1 MDKINLKAVL
11 LQNMGE
17 DSADFLPIMGDE
29 KELLNDNM
37 QIPDTLPILPLRNTV
52 LFPGVIIPINIGRD
66 KSLKLIKDS
75 YRQSALIGVVA
86 QKDTNTENPDIN
98 DLYQIGTVA
107 SILKILEM
115 PDGTTTAI
123 IQGKRRFLLE
133 DILYDDPYHVG
144 KISLKKEEGV
154 PKNDPEYN
162 AIAESLKDMA
172 SKIVKYSSHIPNEA
186 GFALKNIES
195 MLFLINFISSNTDV
209 DYQNK
214 QELLEIDNLK
224 QRAIKLLEIL
234 SKQVSLLELKND
246 IQKKVKMDIDKQQ
259 REYFLHQQMKTIQDE
274 LGGNP
279 TDEEIKELEE
289 LAETKE
295 WNGNVREIFNKEL
308 NKLKRLNPSSPDY
321 SVQSNYLREMLDL
334 PWNHLS
340 EDNLDL
346 EHARQVLD
354 ADHFGLEKV
363 KERILEYL
371 AVLKLKADMKSPILC
386 LYGPPGVGKT
396 SLGKSVARA
405 LNREFVRM
413 SLGGLHDESEIR
425 GHRKTYIGAMPG
437 RILQSIKKAGTSN
450 PVFILDEI
458 DKVGNDFRGDPQS
471 ALLEVLDPE
480 QNGSFHDNFLDIDY
494 DLSKVMFIATA
505 NDLST
510 IAGPL
515 RDRMEII
522 EVTGYLMEEKREI
535 AKRHLI
541 PKQLENHGITAGHVT
556 IPDEIIDLI
565 IEKYTRESGVRS
577 LDMTIA
583 KIMRHVAR
591 KVAMNKKFT
600 ITLDENKVKE
610 YLGSPIF
617 SREEYQGNEL
627 PGVVT
632 GLAWTAAGGEILYIE
647 SSYSKG
653 KGHLSLTGN
662 LGEVMKESAT
672 LALEYIKSHAKEIGI
687 DEKMF
692 EENDIHVHVPAGA
705 VPKDG
710 PSAGITMVTALVSAL
725 TGRKVKKA
733 IAMTGEITLRGKVL
747 PVGGIREKILAAK
760 RAGIKEIILCSEN
773 KKDIDDIKKRIPERA
788 EIPLCGSYQRS
799 AGNSAS
805 KSIKESPVRPMVFSY
820 NGDSS
825 PT

>member
-154 PKNDPEYN
+154 PENDPEYN

-565 IEKYTRESGVRS
+565 IEKYPRESGVRS

-773 KKDIDDIKKRIPERA
+773 KKDIDDIKKEY
-788 EIPLCGSYQRS
+788 LKGLKFHYVDH
-799 AGNSAS
+799 
-805 KSIKESPVRPMVFSY
+805 IKEVLE
-820 NGDSS
+820 
-825 PT
+825 TALLKA

>member
-154 PKNDPEYN
+154 PENDPEYN

-747 PVGGIREKILAAK
+747 PVGGLREKILAAK

-773 KKDIDDIKKRIPERA
+773 KKDIDDIKKEY
-788 EIPLCGSYQRS
+788 LKGLKFHYVDH
-799 AGNSAS
+799 
-805 KSIKESPVRPMVFSY
+805 IKEVLE
-820 NGDSS
+820 
-825 PT
+825 TALLKA